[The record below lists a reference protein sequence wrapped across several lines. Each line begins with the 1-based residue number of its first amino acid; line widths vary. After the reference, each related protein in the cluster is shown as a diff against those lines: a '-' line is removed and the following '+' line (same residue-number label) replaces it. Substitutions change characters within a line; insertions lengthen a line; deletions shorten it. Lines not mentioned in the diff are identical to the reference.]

1 MRLMLEK
8 FKFMLEILQFIFSS
22 FWIWLGTYILLIS
35 LVAIIRG
42 STLIQIGKNDETK
55 IKSNKEWIE
64 DFENKP

>member
-1 MRLMLEK
+1 
-8 FKFMLEILQFIFSS
+8 MLEILQFIFSS